1 MSSCPLKGR
10 YRRFAKS
17 HYSYTSPVKNRTD
30 QKRHGLA
37 PRTALIPAALMLA
50 LPGLAAAQ
58 TEEPVAPAEVPTIE
72 VEALPEAAPAA
83 AAEPKKD
90 AVRLQSVEV
99 TGSRIKR
106 VDLETAQP
114 VVRLSKKDLDRTGSV
129 AVGDILQTLPSAGAA
144 LNTTFNNGGTGATE
158 VDLRNL
164 GSNRTLVLVDGHRWI
179 SGLRSLSTNSV
190 DLNTIPY
197 AIIDRVEVLLD
208 GASAAYGSD
217 AIAGVVNVITRRK
230 AKGATLSAQYG
241 MFDAGDGQNAL
252 VDFSAGNTMEGLFG
266 GVSSSAFIS
275 LSVNDEK
282 EVFAGDR
289 KISRLPTNG
298 TGLTRGSSF
307 TPEGRFLFVAT
318 PTTAGN
324 FGADK
329 CPNLAGDVAQGPLD
343 DNGIPITLPPQL
355 GQIPAG
361 VNLCDITHVTGG
373 GTGGSA
379 NYRAFDPATD
389 PYNFAPV
396 NYLAT
401 PRRVYNGYLSLE
413 HEFLDNLRFS
423 AQGLYS
429 LRQSKQQLAPQP
441 IAFGDIAPVI
451 GGLMPGSA
459 LSYNQATYITPGHSF
474 NPTAEMGQG
483 GQYIG
488 YIVEPDDPTTGGPA
502 AGLLYTGAVLRRMI
516 EGDPR
521 IQQQN
526 VPTRF
531 GRAGFDGN
539 FDILTRRIDWE
550 LGYSYGVTSQSQNLL
565 NNYRMDRI
573 QMAVVGNRGAD
584 DENPYNVPLCNAT
597 ENPGCVPINFF
608 GGPGTITR
616 EMLDYI
622 SADEH
627 SNTRHGQTDIYLNIS
642 TTLPFPLLADD
653 LGLAFGIERR
663 TDSYDDLPSENQIN
677 GTTSGLTATP
687 SSGSV
692 AAKEAFV
699 EIDLP
704 LLKKRPFFEEL
715 RLTAAGRISDYGEYG
730 STKNGKIQGSWKPV
744 QDMMLRSSF
753 STSFRAPNVGELFL
767 SNAGSYPALTDPCA
781 EPEADTT
788 TEENCNRAGV
798 EPYTQTVVQ
807 FYAPFTGNRD
817 LKPETSHSLTA
828 GIVLNPRV
836 IEGFDLSVDYYRIK
850 LDNFISPPGAQFIL
864 DQCYTSG
871 NDAYCGFVT
880 RQGAQ
885 NNGPLQSVRNG
896 FQNFPSLE
904 TSGVDFNFNYAL
916 PASQTFG
923 RVKLSINAN
932 FLSNFQQTVIGANG
946 PEKAEGLAGTL
957 TLPRWKINPTLLWAR
972 GSYSATLL
980 TRIIWG
986 SREDCDDGISP
997 SYSDLG
1003 LCSDPTARDAL
1014 GNPDPQNRVGYAW
1027 KSDLQLGYNSK
1038 PLSTQFTF
1046 GLRNLFDQDPPV
1058 SYSVLSNSFDQSY
1071 WVPGRFFYAGIKHD
1085 F

>member
-1 MSSCPLKGR
+1 MKKTIPF
-10 YRRFAKS
+10 RRL
-17 HYSYTSPVKNRTD
+17 TT
-30 QKRHGLA
+30 
-37 PRTALIPAALMLA
+37 TAAALLA
-50 LPGLAAAQ
+50 LSAASHAQ
-58 TEEPVAPAEVPTIE
+58 TTEPAEPVAESLPVQ
-72 VEALPEAAPAA
+72 ALPEAAPEAST
-83 AAEPKKD
+83 ERQGD
-90 AVRLQSVEV
+90 AVRLQAVEV

-106 VDLETAQP
+106 TDLETAQP
-114 VVRLSKKDLDRTGSV
+114 VVRLSKKDLDRTGQVS
-129 AVGDILQTLPSAGAA
+129 VGDILQTLPSAGAA

-179 SGLRSLSTNSV
+179 GGLRALSTNSV

-197 AIIDRVEVLLD
+197 AIIDRIEVLLD

-217 AIAGVVNVITRRK
+217 ALAGVVNVITRRK
-230 AKGATLSAQYG
+230 AEGATLSAQYG
-241 MFDAGDGQNAL
+241 MFDAGDGQNVL
-252 VDFSAGNTMEGLFG
+252 VDFSAGKSIEGLFG
-266 GVSSSAFIS
+266 GVSSSAFFS

-289 KISRLPTNG
+289 AISRLPSFG

-307 TPEGRFLFVAT
+307 TPEGRFLFVADPST
-318 PTTAGN
+318 GTAAR
-324 FGADK
+324 FGTSA
-329 CPNLAGDVAQGPLD
+329 CPNLAGGIAQGPLD
-343 DNGIPITLPPQL
+343 DNGIPITLPPEL
-355 GQIPAG
+355 GMTPG

-373 GTGGSA
+373 GTGGAA
-379 NYRAFDPATD
+379 NYRRFTAANDA
-389 PYNFAPV
+389 YNFAPV

-429 LRQSKQQLAPQP
+429 LRESKQQLAPQP

-474 NPTAEMGQG
+474 NPTAEMGQL

-488 YIVEPDDPTTGGPA
+488 YIVEPNDPTTGGPA
-502 AGLLYTGAVLRRMI
+502 AGLLNTGAVLRRMI

-539 FDILTRRIDWE
+539 FDLLTRRIDWE

-573 QMAVVGNRGAD
+573 QRAVVGNRGAN
-584 DENPYNVPLCNAT
+584 DENPYNVPFCGTA
-597 ENPGCVPINFF
+597 PAGAPAGAAVDPDCVPVNFF
-608 GGPGTITR
+608 GGPGTITP
-616 EMLDYI
+616 EMLAYI

-627 SNTRHGQTDIYLNIS
+627 SNTRHGQTDLYLNVS

-653 LGLAFGIERR
+653 LGLAFGVERR
-663 TDSYDDLPSENQIN
+663 TDSYDDLPSANAIN

-704 LLKKRPFFEEL
+704 LLKNRPLFEEL

-730 STKNGKIQGSWKPV
+730 STKNGKISGSWKPV
-744 QDMMLRSSF
+744 QDLMARSSF

-767 SNAGSYPALTDPCA
+767 SNAGSYPGLTDPCA
-781 EPEADTT
+781 EPAAGST
-788 TEENCNRAGV
+788 TEANCAEYGV
-798 EPYTQTVVQ
+798 EPYTQTVAQ

-828 GIVLNPRV
+828 GIVLNPQA
-836 IEGFDLSVDYYRIK
+836 IKGFDLSIDYYRIK
-850 LDNFISPPGAQFIL
+850 IDNFISPPGAQFIL

-871 NDAYCGFVT
+871 NDAYCDFVT
-880 RQGAQ
+880 RQGATETEPGT
-885 NNGPLQSVRNG
+885 GPLQSVRNG

-904 TSGVDFNFNYAL
+904 TSGVDFNLNYAL
-916 PASQTFG
+916 PASQAFG
-923 RVKLSINAN
+923 RVKLSISAN

-946 PEKAEGLAGTL
+946 PEKAEGQAGTL

-972 GSYSATLL
+972 GAYSATLL

-986 SREDCDDGISP
+986 SREDCDDGLSP
-997 SYSDLG
+997 SFSDLG
-1003 LCSDPTARDAL
+1003 LCSDPNARDAL

-1038 PLSTQFTF
+1038 PLQTQFTF

-1058 SYSVLSNSFDQSY
+1058 SRSVLSNSFDQSY
-1071 WVPGRFFYAGIKHD
+1071 WVPGRFFYAGLKHD